1 MKKVLAAIAALTLA
15 TPAQALTWE
24 EFWEPF
30 EPDHRIEV
38 IHYNERPQY
47 IRPRTCIKEVR
58 RTRWVPGRWRGDVY
72 IYGHY
77 REVVRDKR
85 VPCRRLTWRD

>member
-30 EPDHRIEV
+30 NDDHHHHHVHYRGHRHGHRPKRCWGYRTFYYEPD
-38 IHYNERPQY
+38 Y
-47 IRPRTCIKEVR
+47 
-58 RTRWVPGRWRGDVY
+58 
-72 IYGHY
+72 YGHPGY
-77 REVVRDKR
+77 YKEKLVRVR
-85 VPCRRLTWRD
+85 CRRRYHVHPVF

>member
-30 EPDHRIEV
+30 TDDHHHHHVHYRGHRHRPKRCWGYRTFYYEPD
-38 IHYNERPQY
+38 Y
-47 IRPRTCIKEVR
+47 
-58 RTRWVPGRWRGDVY
+58 
-72 IYGHY
+72 YGHPGY
-77 REVVRDKR
+77 YKEKLVRVR
-85 VPCRRLTWRD
+85 CRRRYRVHPAF